1 MRYSLHDQE
10 TQARKEMQKIGYP
23 SFYEMLKAIKEH
35 GKLPREK
42 VEQVEQ
48 YYRHKH
54 AQKRRMRKKITAA
67 MIVLFAFVAVAC
79 LPEGRAIAEH
89 LWERC
94 MSFVEGQLMVIH
106 DHQAQSENQEATV
119 SGDNAIE
126 KVEETEGTLEA
137 NPAEFSSIEELQ
149 QYLDSSITA
158 LDPEFAEPVQ
168 ITCRARENGRKT
180 VTIRYETERYGE
192 IMVKQMYDEDDR
204 GLGISQNNYFKVE
217 AERIGLEMMAEIS
230 EKNGWFGAYCFVDDN
245 LFGIG
250 IEKGE
255 FYQEV
260 ISHLVC
266 YEGQ

>member
-1 MRYSLHDQE
+1 MRFSLNNQE
-10 TQARKEMQKIGYP
+10 TQARKEMQRIGYP
-23 SFYEMLKAIKEH
+23 SFYEMLNAIKEH

-54 AQKRRMRKKITAA
+54 AQKRRMRKTIAA
-67 MIVLFAFVAVAC
+67 AIIVLVAFIAVAC
-79 LPEGRAIAEH
+79 LPEGRAMAEH

-94 MSFVEGQLMVIH
+94 LSFVQGQLMVIH
-106 DHQAQSENQEATV
+106 DQDAAV
-119 SGDNAIE
+119 SSDDAFE
-126 KVEETEGTLEA
+126 KTQKTGGTLEA

-149 QYLDSSITA
+149 QYLDSSIIA
-158 LDPEFAEPVQ
+158 MDPEFAEPVQ

-180 VTIRYETERYGE
+180 VAIRYETERYGE
-192 IMVKQMYDEDDR
+192 IMVKQMYDEDDK
-204 GLGISQNNYFKVE
+204 GLGISENNYFKVE
-217 AERIGLEMMAEIS
+217 VERIGLEMMAEIS
-230 EKNGWFGAYCFVDDN
+230 EKDGWFGAYGFVDDY

>member
-1 MRYSLHDQE
+1 MRFSLNNQE
-10 TQARKEMQKIGYP
+10 TQARKEMQRIGYP
-23 SFYEMLKAIKEH
+23 SFYEMLNAIKEH
-35 GKLPREK
+35 GKLSREK

-54 AQKRRMRKKITAA
+54 AQKRRMRKTVAAA
-67 MIVLFAFVAVAC
+67 MIVLVAFVAVAC
-79 LPEGRAIAEH
+79 LPEGRAMAEH

-94 MSFVEGQLMVIH
+94 LSFVQGQLVAIH
-106 DHQAQSENQEATV
+106 DHQARTENQEVTV

-126 KVEETEGTLEA
+126 KTEETEGTLEA
-137 NPAEFSSIEELQ
+137 NPTEFSSIEELQ

-180 VTIRYETERYGE
+180 VAIRYETERYGE
-192 IMVKQMYDEDDR
+192 IMVKQMYDEDDK
-204 GLGISQNNYFKVE
+204 GLGISENNYFKVE
-217 AERIGLEMMAEIS
+217 VERIGLEMMAEIS
-230 EKNGWFGAYCFVDDN
+230 EKDGWFGAYGFVDDY

-260 ISHLVC
+260 ISRLIY
-266 YEGQ
+266 YEKQ